1 MNMHTAI
8 ETEAKS
14 AELITVPAPDTALS
28 VFSTLAGIE
37 PYLATVRKHIDAFVP
52 DMTTKKGRDAIK
64 SMAARVTRSKT
75 ALDDVG
81 KVLVADLKELPKKI
95 DATRKHMRD
104 TLDAWR
110 DEIRDPVTKFEEA
123 EEKRIEDH
131 GFRIAN
137 IAAMA
142 MHMDGRPSSEL
153 KACLESVENV
163 VIGPTCEEFEDDY
176 RSTVERARNA
186 LIPAIAA
193 AEKREAEAL
202 ELAELRRQAAERAEK
217 DRVEQAARETAEKA
231 KTDAERMAA
240 LEVEKVKAQAEAARE
255 AAERAAKAAADEAAR
270 KEREAKDA
278 AHRAAQTLEDA
289 KRKAEQAESDA
300 RAKIEQER
308 KAEAAAAAKREA
320 DTKHRAKIN
329 NAAVAALVTG
339 GLSEDA
345 AKTAVTLIA
354 KQMIPH
360 VSISY

>member
-1 MNMHTAI
+1 MNVHAPI
-8 ETEAKS
+8 EADAKS
-14 AELITVPAPDTALS
+14 GELVTVPAPDTALS
-28 VFSTLAGIE
+28 VFSTVEGIA

-64 SMAARVTRSKT
+64 SMAAKVTRSKT
-75 ALDDVG
+75 ALDEVG
-81 KVLVADLKELPKKI
+81 KELVADLKELPKKI
-95 DATRKHMRD
+95 DATRRHMRD

-110 DEIRDPVTKFEEA
+110 DEIRDPVTKFEAA
-123 EEKRIEDH
+123 EEDRIERH
-131 GFRIAN
+131 TSAIVAIGEKAAN
-137 IAAMA
+137 LDGVLSGYLRDRLAAIDA
-142 MHMDGRPSSEL
+142 IE
-153 KACLESVENV
+153 
-163 VIGPTCEEFEDDY
+163 IGTACEEFEDEY
-176 RSTVERARNA
+176 RSAVDRARKA
-186 LIPAIAA
+186 LLPAIES

-217 DRVEQAARETAEKA
+217 DRVEQAAREAAEKA
-231 KTDAERMAA
+231 KADAERMAA
-240 LEVEKVKAQAEAARE
+240 MEVEKVKAQADAARE

-270 KEREAKDA
+270 KDREAKEA
-278 AHRAAQTLEDA
+278 ADKAAQALEDA
-289 KRKAEQAESDA
+289 NRKAEQAESDA